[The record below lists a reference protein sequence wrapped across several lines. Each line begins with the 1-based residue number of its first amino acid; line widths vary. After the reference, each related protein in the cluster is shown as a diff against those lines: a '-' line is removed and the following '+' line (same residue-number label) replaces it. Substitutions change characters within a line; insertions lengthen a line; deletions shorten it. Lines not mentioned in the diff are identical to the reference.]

1 MDKNLPPPGAPDP
14 HDPSR
19 HDPDLSGTSL
29 DFTPV
34 PMARA
39 RADGWT
45 PLAQRRFIFALSV
58 MGSVGPAA
66 RAAGMGRGSAY
77 RLRERAELLGGEA
90 LRFVAAWDMAIGLG
104 RSQQYGAAMDAAVN
118 GVTTVRVLRG
128 GSVTLTGGPDMR
140 LLRAALREPPP
151 PPPRRGSCAPHSRGA
166 PRSGGRGDVR

>member
-1 MDKNLPPPGAPDP
+1 MDPHLPPPDP
-14 HDPSR
+14 PFP
-19 HDPDLSGTSL
+19 HDPDLSGTML

-34 PMARA
+34 PMERV

-77 RLRERAELLGGEA
+77 RLRERAEILGGEA
-90 LRFVAAWDMAIGLG
+90 LRFVAAWDVAIGLG
-104 RSQQYGAAMDAAVN
+104 RTRQYGAAMDAAVN

-140 LLRAALREPPP
+140 LLRAALRDPPP
-151 PPPRRGSCAPHSRGA
+151 APAGRRGGI
-166 PRSGGRGDVR
+166 GDGC